1 MIEDTSG
8 IMNAI
13 EVEGLNH
20 YYQEG
25 SEARHVLKSISLQIP
40 VGRFQILS
48 GPSGCGKT
56 TLLTILGGV
65 RAVQVGNVKIFGH
78 QLAHADSS
86 ILTRVRRTI
95 GFIFQSHNLVKFLT
109 ASENIMLVLE
119 MTRQVP
125 KRSRLSITH
134 ELLSAVGL
142 YDQRNRLPG
151 DLSGGQCQRVAIARA
166 LATSPRLIL
175 ADEPTAS
182 LDATTSQVILELL
195 TDLSQKRDLTILMSS
210 HDQRIYGFADE
221 IVAIDDG
228 RIVNSPHS

>member
-1 MIEDTSG
+1 MTREHSG

-13 EVEGLNH
+13 EVEQLNH

-25 SEARHVLKSISLQIP
+25 SEPRHVLKSISLQIP

-65 RAVQVGNVKIFGH
+65 RAVQNGSVRIFGH
-78 QLAHADSS
+78 ELARAHSS
-86 ILTRVRRTI
+86 MLTRVRRTI

-109 ASENIMLVLE
+109 ATENIMLVLE
-119 MTRQVP
+119 MTRLAP
-125 KRSRLSITH
+125 KRSRLSISH
-134 ELLSAVGL
+134 DLLSAVGL
-142 YDQRNRLPG
+142 YEQRNRLPSE
-151 DLSGGQCQRVAIARA
+151 LSGGQCQRVAIARA

-195 TDLSQKRDLTILMSS
+195 TQLSEKLDLTILMSS
-210 HDQRIYGFADE
+210 HDQRIYHFADE
-221 IVAIDDG
+221 IVVIDDG
-228 RIVNSPHS
+228 RIVDTRRP